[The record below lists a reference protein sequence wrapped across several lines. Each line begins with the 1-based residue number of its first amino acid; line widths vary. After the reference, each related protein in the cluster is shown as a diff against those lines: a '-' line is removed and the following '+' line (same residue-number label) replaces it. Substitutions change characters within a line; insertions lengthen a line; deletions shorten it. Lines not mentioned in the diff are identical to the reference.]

1 MTVHAVTL
9 HVPSLLYEQL
19 KRRAEQAQRTVEAEL
34 LDIVVTSVPMSDD
47 LPADLAEAIT
57 PLELLDDEGLWRAAR
72 CSLPAAAATQMED
85 LHLKRQREGLT
96 DSEVKTLD
104 GLVRQ
109 YERTMLVR
117 AQAAAL
123 LKERGHDVSQL
134 LTRV

>member
-34 LDIVVTSVPMSDD
+34 LDIVVTSVPIGDD
-47 LPADLAEAIT
+47 LPADFAEAIT
-57 PLELLDDEGLWRAAR
+57 PLELLDDEALWRSAR
-72 CSLPAAAATQMED
+72 CSLPAETATQMED

>member
-1 MTVHAVTL
+1 V
-9 HVPSLLYEQL
+9 
-19 KRRAEQAQRTVEAEL
+19 
-34 LDIVVTSVPMSDD
+34 
-47 LPADLAEAIT
+47 
-57 PLELLDDEGLWRAAR
+57 LLDDEALWRAAR
-72 CSLPAAAATQMED
+72 GSLPAAAATQMED

>member
-57 PLELLDDEGLWRAAR
+57 PLELLDDEALWRAAR
-72 CSLPAAAATQMED
+72 GSLPAETATQMED